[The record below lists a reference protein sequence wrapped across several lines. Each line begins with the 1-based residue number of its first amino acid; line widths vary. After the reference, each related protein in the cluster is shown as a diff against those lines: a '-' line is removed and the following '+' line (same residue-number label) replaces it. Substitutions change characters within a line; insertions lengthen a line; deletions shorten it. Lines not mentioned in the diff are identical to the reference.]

1 MKDSSSHTPG
11 DRRIAEG
18 LFQWR
23 DDYQTQFEHF
33 TESMKAAQ
41 DDYNNLAQKFQMAK
55 TPIDLLE
62 AWSAFVQQRMSH
74 VGLALNRALESGA
87 NWKSSIHRATNP
99 LPKT

>member
-1 MKDSSSHTPG
+1 
-11 DRRIAEG
+11 
-18 LFQWR
+18 
-23 DDYQTQFEHF
+23 
-33 TESMKAAQ
+33 
-41 DDYNNLAQKFQMAK
+41 MAK

-99 LPKT
+99 LP